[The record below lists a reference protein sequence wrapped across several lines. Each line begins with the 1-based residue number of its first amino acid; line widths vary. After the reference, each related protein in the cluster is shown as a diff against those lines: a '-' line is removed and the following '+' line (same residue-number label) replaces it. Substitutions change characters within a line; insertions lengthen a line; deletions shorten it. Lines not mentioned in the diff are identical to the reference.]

1 MVISCT
7 CLRVLVPLKLELY
20 VNLFFFGGQSV
31 VWK

>member
-7 CLRVLVPLKLELY
+7 CLRVLVSLKLELY
-20 VNLFFFGGQSV
+20 VDVFLFGGHSG